1 MSPYVIIIHMR
12 LSNNETPEVFYL
24 VIEDFRNKH
33 KSAAIRSNVT
43 VNYYN
48 GCDINSIG
56 EKQCKLNLFE
66 NIVTKHQ
73 HPNIMVV
80 SHNYFTFFIT
90 KRDMILDL

>member
-73 HPNIMVV
+73 HPNI
-80 SHNYFTFFIT
+80 T

>member
-1 MSPYVIIIHMR
+1 MSSYVIITHMR

-43 VNYYN
+43 VDYLN

-66 NIVTKHQ
+66 NIVTE
-73 HPNIMVV
+73 
-80 SHNYFTFFIT
+80 YRYT